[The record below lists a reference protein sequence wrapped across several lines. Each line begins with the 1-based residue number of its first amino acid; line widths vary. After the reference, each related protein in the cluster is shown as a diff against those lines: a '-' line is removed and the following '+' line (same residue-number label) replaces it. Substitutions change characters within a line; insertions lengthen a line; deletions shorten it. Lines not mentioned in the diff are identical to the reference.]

1 MSLLKKAGILV
12 LAVILCIAVLGL
24 LFYLYFE
31 VKDYRIS
38 LAVTAVLGAGL
49 LIFQYKSKRKSKY

>member
-1 MSLLKKAGILV
+1 MNSLKKAGILV

-38 LAVTAVLGAGL
+38 LAVTAVLAAGL